1 MRGYTAPTIRIESN
15 ALLSTALADVDREA
29 RTVITVYVAPS
40 RDITLTSDPGP
51 IARARQPLLAAG
63 GKRGGHPSNPHLLLL
78 VPALDAGL
86 FGEAL

>member
-1 MRGYTAPTIRIESN
+1 MRGYTAPTIRIEPN
-15 ALLSTALADVDREA
+15 ALLSTALADIDREA

-40 RDITLTSDPGP
+40 RDITLTSVPD
-51 IARARQPLLAAG
+51 RTRQPLLAAG
-63 GKRGGHPSNPHLLLL
+63 GKRGGHRSDPHLLL